1 MNVTAQQAAAIW
13 MKVHSPQ
20 EWRALID
27 QYERVA
33 VLPTEVTGFLAT
45 TTTGT
50 GSIWSQLS
58 TGDPKGLARFAEAFI
73 ANVSRAL
80 DR

>member
-13 MKVHSPQ
+13 MKAHSPQ
-20 EWRALID
+20 EWRMLID

-33 VLPTEVTGFLAT
+33 VLPAEVTDFLAT

-50 GSIWSQLS
+50 SSIWSQLN
-58 TGDPKGLARFAEAFI
+58 TGEPKGLARFAEAFI

-80 DR
+80 DK

>member
-1 MNVTAQQAAAIW
+1 
-13 MKVHSPQ
+13 MKTHPPQ

-33 VLPTEVTGFLAT
+33 VLPAEVTDFLAT

-50 GSIWSQLS
+50 STIWSQLD

-80 DR
+80 DK